1 LLLDKLLRKNSDYP
15 LVIFV
20 VVSITKMSEI
30 QRCRYRRIVTH
41 GFVLDERGRKMA
53 KSLGNVVEPR
63 AVIENGNGTIN
74 VADYNDANLNSI
86 MR

>member
-1 LLLDKLLRKNSDYP
+1 
-15 LVIFV
+15 
-20 VVSITKMSEI
+20 
-30 QRCRYRRIVTH
+30 
-41 GFVLDERGRKMA
+41 MA